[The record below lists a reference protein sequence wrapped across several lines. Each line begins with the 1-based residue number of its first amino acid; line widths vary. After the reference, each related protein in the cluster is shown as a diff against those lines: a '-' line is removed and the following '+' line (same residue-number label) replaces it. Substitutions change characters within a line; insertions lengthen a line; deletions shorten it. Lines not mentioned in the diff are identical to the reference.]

1 MSEILKKENIFQN
14 CTDTDKNEVI
24 RKMGELLYNNGY
36 VEKEYIQGMLDKE
49 KVFNTNIGNEV
60 AIPHGIEE
68 ARKNV
73 LNTGIG
79 IMIFPQG
86 IDWGNGEKVKIVIGI
101 AAKGDEHLEILGQ
114 IAMLLSEPED
124 VVKVVN
130 SDTDTIYK
138 LFTDV

>member
-24 RKMGELLYNNGY
+24 LKMGELLYNNGY

-68 ARKNV
+68 TRKNV

-130 SDTDTIYK
+130 SDTVTIYK